1 MSTIDNNMQ
10 VTAVTSLDLS
20 VRQGIESALEPE
32 RMQRLVDEAISEAVA
47 KWVDEALR
55 GWENPIAG
63 AFKRRLG
70 ELVIPVIERVN
81 LDNAR
86 LDVLLNSLLE
96 QTVIGERAQ
105 ILDAFGKLVM
115 QDVGDEVKASELFDK
130 WKGDVALKWDCSGR
144 EVEFES
150 DPPTYES
157 IRCMCALERHDNPS
171 WSQRIGATLVLE
183 VQDEDEDEDQRDEL
197 SMAVELWR
205 WKDLPTDESLWYV
218 HFPVLPTLKDIS
230 KASRLELLLA
240 RMEARG
246 SVVRWDLGLG
256 DEDYVVPDEKPEA
269 TWK

>member
-10 VTAVTSLDLS
+10 ITAVTSLDLS

-47 KWVDEALR
+47 KWVTEALR

-63 AFKRRLG
+63 AFKKRLG
-70 ELVIPVIERVN
+70 ELVIPAIERVN

-86 LDVLLNSLLE
+86 LDVLLNSLIE

-115 QDVGDEVKASELFDK
+115 QDVGDEVKASELFGT
-130 WKGDVALKWDCSGR
+130 WKRDVAQKWDCSGR
-144 EVEFES
+144 EVEFGG
-150 DPPTYES
+150 DPPAYES
-157 IRCMCALERHDNPS
+157 IGCVCALERHDDPS

-183 VQDEDEDEDQRDEL
+183 AQDEDRDQCEEL

-205 WKDLPTDESLWYV
+205 WKDYPTDESLWYV
-218 HFPVLPTLKDIS
+218 RYPILPTLKDIN

-246 SVVRWDLGLG
+246 SVVRWDLGFG
-256 DEDYVVPDEKPEA
+256 DEDYVVPDETPEA
-269 TWK
+269 TWE